1 MQDGGSLSP
10 RFFESLTQKKKK
22 GLLKIHPLQFYLR
35 LALTMT
41 LFILY
46 ILPGLSFLF
55 IVRQSIVVYTLVF

>member
-1 MQDGGSLSP
+1 MQGGFSLSS
-10 RFFESLTQKKKK
+10 RFFESLILGQEK
-22 GLLKIHPLQFYLR
+22 GLLKIHPLQLYLR

-46 ILPGLSFLF
+46 ILPGLSLL